1 MKFKHYCSF
10 ATKMNEKTHSSQNV
24 DLDWDSLRLMG
35 ERAFALENSKEEYII
50 SAKQTSIYNEY
61 AQEILT
67 ILGRETKSLCSLGV
81 GKGVLEWWIKV
92 LSPEL
97 ELCCTDY
104 TIQSLEKLK
113 GYFPECNKI
122 QVFDMLQGDYSVW
135 AKYDAILM
143 FRVSTEFDVDEWESI
158 FNKISL
164 AGIKKVIFVPTELM
178 TFKDIARELC
188 LRIRSEWRGEKSVF
202 CGWMYSETEFEM
214 MFDKFFKVDTVKYI
228 HNTAIFVLSS
238 LN

>member
-1 MKFKHYCSF
+1 MKFKHYYSF
-10 ATKMNEKTHSSQNV
+10 STKINDGTHSSQNV
-24 DLDWDSLRLMG
+24 DLDWVSLRIMG
-35 ERAFALENSKEEYII
+35 DRAFALEDSKEEYIKN
-50 SAKQTSIYNEY
+50 AKQTSIYKEF
-61 AQEILT
+61 AQEILNV
-67 ILGRETKSLCSLGV
+67 LGGAKRLCSMGV

-92 LSPEL
+92 LAPEL

-104 TIQSLEKLK
+104 TAQSLEKLK

-122 QVFDMLQGDYSVW
+122 QVFDMLRGDYSLW

-158 FNKISL
+158 FDKIAL
-164 AGIKKVIFVPTELM
+164 AGIKKVVFVPTELM

-188 LRIRSEWRGEKSVF
+188 LRIRSRCRGEKSVF

-214 MFDKFFKVDTVKYI
+214 MFDKFFNVDSVKYI
-228 HNTAIFVLSS
+228 HNTAIFMLSP
-238 LN
+238 LK